1 MVKRIFR
8 GLLAAI
14 MILAGTSHF
23 TMTAAYAMIVPDVL
37 PAAEL
42 LVYISGVF
50 EILGGIGLLIPKLRQ
65 RTAWGL
71 IALFVAVLPANLYQA
86 MHGLQ
91 PPGLEMSDTMIW
103 ARLPLQLVPILWAL
117 WMTRPDKQR
126 A

>member
-1 MVKRIFR
+1 
-8 GLLAAI
+8 

-23 TMTAAYAMIVPDVL
+23 TMTATYAMIVPDYL

-50 EILGGIGLLIPKLRQ
+50 EVLGGVGLLLTKFRH
-65 RTAWGL
+65 RAAWGL
-71 IALFVAVLPANLYQA
+71 VALFVAVFPANLYQA
-86 MHGLQ
+86 MNGLQ
-91 PPGLEMSDTMIW
+91 PPDLEMSDTMIW

-117 WMTRPDKQR
+117 WMTQPDKER